1 MTIFKKTLK
10 LSHKNGI
17 NAYYKSSI
25 TMICIA
31 LYMAS
36 YLYVQYKRD
45 KSIIKFDEIKESLTD
60 EDLHHYN
67 EIKLF
72 RMFEIWI
79 FYSQVMSL
87 LIYVF

>member
-1 MTIFKKTLK
+1 M
-10 LSHKNGI
+10 
-17 NAYYKSSI
+17 NAYLKSTI
-25 TMICIA
+25 TMVCIA

-45 KSIIKFDEIKESLTD
+45 KSIVQMGKIRKSLSAR
-60 EDLHHYN
+60 DLHHFK

-87 LIYVF
+87 LIYVV